1 MPGPVTKAAKKVVKK
16 VVDTAKKSN
25 FKLRDITPDFLDK
38 YADMA
43 ENEARDLYR
52 TLKAKYNQVGE
63 TAKSKYNIPKPAE
76 KVSQV
81 GNTPTGSALQKKAN
95 AKKPTSLYAKKLSPL
110 EKRKL
115 AQEKQIF
122 DSYRK
127 KGGNIMKY
135 KTGGMTN
142 PNKKAAVNPKGPK
155 GKMGYGMKMTGLKKM
170 GKKK

>member
-1 MPGPVTKAAKKVVKK
+1 MAGPGPKTKSIAKKV
-16 VVDTAKKSN
+16 AKKAASSD
-25 FKLRDITPDFLDK
+25 FKLRDITPDFLDE
-38 YADMA
+38 YADNV
-43 ENEARDLYR
+43 EKGARDLYKR
-52 TLKAKYNQVGE
+52 VLTKYKQVGK
-63 TAKSKYNIPKPAE
+63 TAKSTYKVPEPAE

-81 GNTPTGSALQKKAN
+81 GNTPTGSSLQKKAN
-95 AKKPTSLYAKKLSPL
+95 AKKPFAMHSKKLSPL

-115 AQEKQIF
+115 AQEKEIF

-142 PNKKAAVNPKGPK
+142 PNKKAMVNPKGPK
-155 GKMGYGMKMTGLKKM
+155 GKMGYGKMAGLKKM